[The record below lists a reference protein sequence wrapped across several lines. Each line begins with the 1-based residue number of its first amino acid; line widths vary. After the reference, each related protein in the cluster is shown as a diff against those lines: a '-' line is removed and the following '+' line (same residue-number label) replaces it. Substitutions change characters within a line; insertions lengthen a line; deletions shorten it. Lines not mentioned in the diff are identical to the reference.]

1 MEETRHTLTDFEE
14 ALIGLRR
21 NVLTMASLT
30 TSSLQNALRGLRD
43 RNNDLCRRVIA
54 DDEKVDQLEI
64 EIDRDG
70 LEILL
75 RFQPVAC
82 DLRRVVSAM
91 KISPNLERI
100 GDESVNIARRARELN
115 QPQALPETDLISSMG
130 AYAMEMF
137 QSSIDA
143 YRRGD
148 AELARSLRER
158 DKTLDEMN
166 STALR
171 RLVARVPDDPD
182 HLRGYLDLTFIAAH
196 LERIG
201 DHATNIGEETVYAA
215 EAEDIRHPPHQV
227 A

>member
-14 ALIGLRR
+14 ALITLRHH
-21 NVLTMASLT
+21 VLMMAQLT
-30 TSSLQNALRGLRD
+30 AASLQNALAGLHE
-43 RNNDLCRRVIA
+43 RNEDLCRLVIA
-54 DDEKVDQLEI
+54 DDEKIDQLEI

-70 LEILL
+70 LELLL

-115 QPQALPETDLISSMG
+115 QQDELPEIALITRMAAWAIEMLRDG
-130 AYAMEMF
+130 IEAYSRNDSEVGRA
-137 QSSIDA
+137 
-143 YRRGD
+143 
-148 AELARSLRER
+148 LRER
-158 DKTLDEMN
+158 DRTLDEMN
-166 STALR
+166 SDALR
-171 RLVARVPDDPD
+171 SLVASVPDNPN
-182 HLRGYLDLTFIAAH
+182 HLRDYLNLTFIAAH

-201 DHATNIGEETVYAA
+201 DHATNIGEEIVYAA
-215 EAEDIRHPPHQV
+215 EAEDIRHPPYKP